1 MDFNIKKIICI
12 TAAMCVTLSAF
23 AACSGDENKSESNS
37 KSESVVSGKEIDFDA
52 LKDDM
57 LAADEALPAMSL
69 ASSVDENGEELFAYL
84 AEYDYEYVEE
94 YFFSYASMGT
104 AEEIA
109 VIRLCDE
116 EHAKDCADAVKEHVE
131 NRIIQFETY
140 DPTQVPRCEEAVVF
154 YNDAYVVLII
164 CDNDDAV
171 KDAFYDSFE

>member
-1 MDFNIKKIICI
+1 M
-12 TAAMCVTLSAF
+12 AAMCAVLSAF
-23 AACSGDENKSESNS
+23 AACSGDENKSESDS
-37 KSESVVSGKEIDFDA
+37 KSESVVSATKEIDFDT

-57 LAADEALPAMSL
+57 LAADKSLPAMSH
-69 ASSVDENGEELFAYL
+69 AGSDDENGEELFTYL